1 MTQVTI
7 HEAKTHLSRLIEK
20 VLRGE
25 KVVIA
30 KRNAPLVRLE
40 KITHTLNKRR
50 VGGLNGLVRRM
61 GAGFDRSV
69 PDMEAWMNQA
79 VAKKKPKSRRRAA

>member
-20 VLRGE
+20 VMRGE

-40 KITHTLNKRR
+40 KISQPLKQRR
-50 VGGLNGLVRRM
+50 TGGLKGIVKRM
-61 GAGFDRSV
+61 GADFDRPV
-69 PDMEAWMNQA
+69 PDMEAWMNEA
-79 VAKKKPKSRRRAA
+79 AGKKKARSRRRAA